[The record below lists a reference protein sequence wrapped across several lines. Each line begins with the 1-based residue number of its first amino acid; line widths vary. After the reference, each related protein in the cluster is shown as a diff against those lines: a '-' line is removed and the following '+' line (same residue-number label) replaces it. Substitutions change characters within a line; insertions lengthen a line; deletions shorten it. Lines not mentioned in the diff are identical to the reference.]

1 MSDKISFK
9 IITPERVIFED
20 QVDQVSLPT
29 PDGEITVL
37 PDHIPLVS
45 VLQPGELRCKK
56 GNTEYS
62 LAVSGGFCEVRPDN
76 SLVVLADT
84 AERAEE
90 IDLAR
95 AEEAKARAEKLMTE
109 ARHHEDVDYA
119 ALAAKLEKEFSRV
132 RVANK
137 YRKLPKP

>member
-90 IDLAR
+90 IDIVR
-95 AEEAKARAEKLMTE
+95 AEEAHQRALKLMAE
-109 ARHHEDVDYA
+109 ARDKESVDYA
-119 ALAAKLEKEFSRV
+119 ALQAKLEKEFARLRV
-132 RVANK
+132 GNR
-137 YRKLPKP
+137 YRKLPR

>member
-45 VLQPGELRCKK
+45 VLQSGELRCKK

-76 SLVVLADT
+76 SLSVLADT

-90 IDLAR
+90 IDIVR
-95 AEEAKARAEKLMTE
+95 AEEAHQRALKLMAE
-109 ARHHEDVDYA
+109 ARDKESVDYA
-119 ALAAKLEKEFSRV
+119 ALQAKLEKEFARLRV
-132 RVANK
+132 GNR
-137 YRKLPKP
+137 YRKLPR